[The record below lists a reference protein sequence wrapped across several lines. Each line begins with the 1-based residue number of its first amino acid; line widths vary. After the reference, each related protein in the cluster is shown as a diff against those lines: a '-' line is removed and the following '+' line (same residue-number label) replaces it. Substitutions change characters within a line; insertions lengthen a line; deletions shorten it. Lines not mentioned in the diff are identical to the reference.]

1 MGLFDGLNMTI
12 LPDSDLPFDVNM
24 LDRLAEV
31 SIRVGLN
38 LQKGQDLIITGPIE
52 ALPLIRRISAV
63 AYKNGAGV
71 VSTILSDD
79 ELQLIRYKHAS
90 DESLDRAPDWMFKAM
105 GEAYNDN
112 TARLAISAAN
122 PLLLADQD
130 PVRVAR
136 VGKSMSMAAKPAME
150 PITNFVTN
158 WNIVSYPGLA
168 WARQVFPDKSDNGA
182 VAALADAIF
191 SISRVDRD
199 DPIEAWKEHQN
210 KLTERQN
217 WMNEQNFHSLHYKAP
232 GTDLVLGLADG
243 HSWKGGAST
252 SRNGITCTPNIP
264 TEEVFTTP
272 HADRVNGIV
281 KATKPLVHRG
291 TVIDGIEVRFVDGK
305 IVEAKA
311 DIGEEVFL
319 QLIDTDD
326 GARKLG
332 EVALVPHSSPIS
344 SSGLLFY
351 NTLYDENAS
360 CHIAL
365 GQCYSKCFKEEI
377 GQSPDAVKAAG
388 GNSSNIHVDWMIG
401 SGDLDIDGIT
411 KDGDRV
417 PVMRNGEWA

>member
-1 MGLFDGLNMTI
+1 MAI
-12 LPDSDLPFDVNM
+12 LPDSDLPFDVQM

-38 LQKGQDLIITGPIE
+38 LQEGQDLIITGPVE
-52 ALPLIRRISAV
+52 ALPLIRRISAE

-79 ELQLIRYKHAS
+79 ELQLTRYQHAT

-122 PLLLADQD
+122 PLLLAEQD
-130 PVRVAR
+130 PARVAR
-136 VGKSMSMAAKPAME
+136 AGKAMSLAAKPAMT
-150 PITNFVTN
+150 PITNFETN

-168 WARQVFPDKSDNGA
+168 WAKQVFPDKENDEA
-182 VAALADAIF
+182 IAALAQAIF
-191 SISRVDRD
+191 SISRVDND
-199 DPIEAWKEHQN
+199 DPIAAWKEHQQT
-210 KLTERQN
+210 LTERQN
-217 WMNEQNFHSLHYKAP
+217 WMNEQNFHSLHYTSP
-232 GTDLVLGLADG
+232 GTDLMLGLADG
-243 HSWKGGAST
+243 HAWKGGAST

-281 KATKPLVHRG
+281 RASKPLVYRG
-291 TVIDGIEVRFVDGK
+291 TLIDGIEVRFEEGK

-319 QLIDTDD
+319 KLLDTDE
-326 GARKLG
+326 GARRLG

-365 GQCYSKCFKEEI
+365 GQCYSKCFKDEI
-377 GQSPDAVKAAG
+377 SIDPDAVTSSG

-401 SGDLDIDGIT
+401 SGELNIDGI
-411 KDGDRV
+411 KHNGERV
-417 PVMRNGEWA
+417 AVMRNGEWAYE

>member
-1 MGLFDGLNMTI
+1 MAI
-12 LPDSDLPFDVNM
+12 LPDSDLPFDVQM

-38 LQKGQDLIITGPIE
+38 LQEGQDLIITGPVE
-52 ALPLIRRISAV
+52 ALPLIRRISAE

-79 ELQLIRYKHAS
+79 ELQLTRYQHAT

-122 PLLLADQD
+122 PLLLAEQD
-130 PVRVAR
+130 PARVAR
-136 VGKSMSMAAKPAME
+136 AGKAMSLAAKPAMT
-150 PITNFVTN
+150 PITNFETN

-168 WARQVFPDKSDNGA
+168 WAKQVFPDKENDEA
-182 VAALADAIF
+182 VAALAQAIF
-191 SISRVDRD
+191 SISRVDND
-199 DPIEAWKEHQN
+199 DPIAAWKEHQQT
-210 KLTERQN
+210 LTERQN
-217 WMNEQNFHSLHYKAP
+217 WMNEQNFHSLHYTSP
-232 GTDLVLGLADG
+232 GTDLMLGLADG
-243 HSWKGGAST
+243 HAWKGGAST

-281 KATKPLVHRG
+281 RASKPLVYRG
-291 TVIDGIEVRFVDGK
+291 TLIDGIEVRFEEGK

-319 QLIDTDD
+319 KLLDTDE
-326 GARKLG
+326 GARRLG

-365 GQCYSKCFKEEI
+365 GQCYSKCFKDEI
-377 GQSPDAVKAAG
+377 SIDPDAVTSSG

-401 SGDLDIDGIT
+401 SGELNIDGI
-411 KDGDRV
+411 KHNGDRIA
-417 PVMRNGEWA
+417 VMRNGEWAYE